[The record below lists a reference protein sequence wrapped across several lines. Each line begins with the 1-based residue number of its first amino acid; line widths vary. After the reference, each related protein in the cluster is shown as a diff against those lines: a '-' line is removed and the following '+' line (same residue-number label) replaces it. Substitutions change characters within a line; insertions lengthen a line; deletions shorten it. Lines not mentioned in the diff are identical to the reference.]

1 VCFQKQ
7 RNTGKKILSRRLS
20 FLRYIII
27 IKITFK
33 KEEILQIL
41 EIFLSSVYVNLNKK
55 LFKSILL
62 LNLEKYS
69 KVLM

>member
-1 VCFQKQ
+1 MCFQKQ